1 MSYQGLTNV
10 TALTDTKAD
19 YSLKMLIDGA
29 FVEGKGGNFVSV
41 QNPFDNSEICRLECA
56 SPDQVTEAVDAAY
69 RAFRTPSWQKRS
81 GVERGVL
88 LYRLAELLRRDSD
101 FFATLEAMDT
111 GIPIR
116 ETRMEVSTSA
126 QHLEYFAG
134 FASKIEGIYQD
145 LGERFNMVRREPFGV
160 VGQIVPWN
168 TPLKLMARGF
178 AAAIAC
184 GNTMVVKPSVVA
196 PLSVLRFAKIVAEA
210 GFPAGTVNVVIGPGR
225 TVGKLIVE
233 NPKVRKIIFTGGT
246 EGGHEILQQCVR
258 NVTPAVLELGGKG
271 PIIVCEGVDWEEA
284 IDGVLTQA
292 FARKAEVCFA
302 GTRLFLPENMHD
314 KFVGDL
320 AKKAAKILLGNPLDV
335 QTQLGPLMTAE
346 RLQTILDQI
355 SNAKEAGA
363 KVCSGGEKVME
374 LGLQRGNF
382 IAPTILTNV
391 QSNMSVTRD
400 ELFGPVLCVQKYAGL
415 ADAVN
420 MANDS
425 DYGLASY
432 VWTNDIRKAM
442 KIAHRLESGNVFINS
457 YGYQSEI
464 PFGGYKM
471 SGIGRE
477 HGSEAI
483 HEYTQAK
490 SITVG
495 LERFRSRFE
504 I

>member
-1 MSYQGLTNV
+1 VNVPAINVEKTN
-10 TALTDTKAD
+10 
-19 YSLKMLIDGA
+19 YSTKMLINDKFVDGDS
-29 FVEGKGGNFVSV
+29 GSFVSV
-41 QNPFDNSEICRLECA
+41 LNPFDNSEICRFESA
-56 SPDQVTEAVDAAY
+56 SPDQVAEAVEAAH
-69 RAFRTPSWQKRS
+69 RAFHAPPWQELS
-81 GVERGVL
+81 GRGRGTL
-88 LYRLAELLRRDSD
+88 LYRLAEILRRDAD
-101 FFATLEAMDT
+101 IFATLESMDT

-126 QHLEYFAG
+126 LHMEYFAG
-134 FASKIEGIYQD
+134 FAGKIEGVYQD
-145 LGERFNMVRREPFGV
+145 LGKRFNMVRREPFGV
-160 VGQIVPWN
+160 IGQIVPWN

-178 AAAIAC
+178 AAAVAC
-184 GNTMVVKPSVVA
+184 GNTIVIKPSVVA
-196 PLSVLRFAKIVAEA
+196 PLSVLRFASIVSEA
-210 GFPAGTVNVVIGPGR
+210 GFPAGTVNVVAGPGR

-233 NPKVRKIIFTGGT
+233 HPKLRKIIFTGGT
-246 EGGHEILQQCVR
+246 EGGYEILQQCAR

-271 PIIVCEGVDWEEA
+271 PIIVCEDVDWNEA

-302 GTRLFLPENMHD
+302 GTRLFLPQSMHD

-320 AKKAAKILLGNPLDV
+320 ARKAAKIPLGNPLDGK
-335 QTQLGPLMTAE
+335 TQLGPLMTSD
-346 RLQTILDQI
+346 RLDEILTQV
-355 SNAKEAGA
+355 NKAKAAGA
-363 KVCSGGEKVME
+363 TVYSGGEKIME
-374 LGLQRGNF
+374 PGLRRGNF
-382 IAPTILTNV
+382 IAPTILTEV
-391 QSNMSVTRD
+391 KSNMAVARD
-400 ELFGPVLCVQKYAGL
+400 ELFGPVLCIQRYATV
-415 ADAVN
+415 ADAID

-432 VWTNDIRKAM
+432 IWTNNIRTAT
-442 KIAHRLESGNVFINS
+442 KIAHQLEYGNVFINS

-471 SGIGRE
+471 SGMGRE

-495 LERFRSRFE
+495 LERFQSRFD